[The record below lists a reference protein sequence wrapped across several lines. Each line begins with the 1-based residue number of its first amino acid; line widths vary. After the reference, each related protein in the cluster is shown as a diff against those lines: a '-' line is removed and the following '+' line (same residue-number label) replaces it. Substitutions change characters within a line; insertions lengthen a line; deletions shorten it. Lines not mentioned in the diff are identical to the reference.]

1 MGLINLIKELGLVK
15 SNGEGFRTVEQGGL
29 SINGEKVADAKMKIT
44 ADNFDDGKLI
54 LKKGK
59 KTFHVVKLKE

>member
-1 MGLINLIKELGLVK
+1 M
-15 SNGEGFRTVEQGGL
+15 EQGGL